1 MPGCRIREAG
11 SSCRFSLFSVRR
23 SNQSTLIRFR
33 YNAIKRRYNS
43 ILKKHEQLTR
53 TFNSRFDVCIHL
65 LRVHGA
71 GFSQIFAAPWI
82 HSFIH
87 PSITLSIACPW
98 CRIFSDFCRTM
109 DALFYTP
116 SQGRMVR
123 CTGAIRGF
131 NTRLQYAAS
140 MRCFNA
146 LLQCAAFVAGDDF
159 VLLARSPAAS
169 CL

>member
-87 PSITLSIACPW
+87 PSITLSIRCV
-98 CRIFSDFCRTM
+98 SMVQDFLGYLPHHGRT
-109 DALFYTP
+109 LLYTHTRVHG
-116 SQGRMVR
+116 SMHR
-123 CTGAIRGF
+123 CD
-131 NTRLQYAAS
+131 TRLQYAAS

-146 LLQCAAFVAGDDF
+146 LLQCAASMRCFNA
-159 VLLARSPAAS
+159 LHSSPVMI
-169 CL
+169 LYF